1 MSGNHFWNEQRV
13 KNFMLSMELVPT
25 NWDKNIAAMA
35 KSGGISVKE
44 FLEMNPVTFG
54 ERVFCNTFLV
64 SDIIGRRNY
73 YELLRHRDLTTPENA
88 TTTPTADNDAAWQ
101 YLAASTGSWGD
112 GGMLASA
119 AVFATSRAEAA
130 ERDAHEKGRIAH
142 AAQVEAE
149 AALSKAAAFAA
160 EAAKV
165 VEADNAAEEEAEH
178 RYNEKRALKGP
189 SVAIADIERVA
200 AGTDMSLEEALN
212 ILRNE
217 RYAKEAAE

>member
-25 NWDKNIAAMA
+25 NWDENIAAMA

-64 SDIIGRRNY
+64 RDIIGRRNY
-73 YELLRHRDLTTPENA
+73 YELLRHRDLTSPENA
-88 TTTPTADNDAAWQ
+88 TTTPLADNDATWAA
-101 YLAASTGSWGD
+101 LAEGGWGD

-130 ERDAHEKGRIAH
+130 ERDAHEKGRIAR
-142 AAQVEAE
+142 AAQVQAE

-160 EAAKV
+160 EAAIV
-165 VEADNAAEEEAEH
+165 VEADTAAQEEEE
-178 RYNEKRALKGP
+178 RCYNDKRALKGP
-189 SVAIADIERVA
+189 SVRIADIERVA

-217 RYAKEAAE
+217 R

>member
-1 MSGNHFWNEQRV
+1 V

-25 NWDKNIAAMA
+25 NWDENIAAMA

-54 ERVFCNTFLV
+54 ERVLRNTFLV
-64 SDIIGRRNY
+64 RDIIGRRNY
-73 YELLRHRDLTTPENA
+73 YELLRHRDLTSPENA
-88 TTTPTADNDAAWQ
+88 TTTPLADNDATWAA
-101 YLAASTGSWGD
+101 LAKDVWGD

-130 ERDAHEKGRIAH
+130 ERDAHEKGRIAR
-142 AAQVEAE
+142 AAQIQAE

-160 EAAKV
+160 EAAIV
-165 VEADNAAEEEAEH
+165 VEADTAAQEEEE
-178 RYNEKRALKGP
+178 RCYNEKRALKGP
-189 SVAIADIERVA
+189 SVRIADIERVA

-217 RYAKEAAE
+217 RYAKEAVE